1 MSQDFNQ
8 TFCIECQEPHS
19 YFDCL
24 FVKCKKCGEKGH
36 YAGKCPN
43 RGVTTN
49 FSQAN
54 TKNQVQ
60 PKSEILS
67 RPASADNIENN
78 AGVLTSL
85 QTTTVVAKQLKPI
98 EMCKRSRK
106 SDETE
111 SEVNVKVNKN
121 KSNQNNQAFV
131 KLPSDLPTGFEK
143 GSGVIEP
150 LNSGIEP
157 LDSGTEPSNSGF
169 GFIQRED
176 DNEKPSNTKIYSTP
190 PRSAVKKRKLNIE
203 AIVEEEKND
212 KKLQAFKSF
221 DSRPNKVGRVRSKFE
236 FQFGHS
242 S

>member
-1 MSQDFNQ
+1 MSRDFNE

-43 RGVTTN
+43 RGGITTN
-49 FSQAN
+49 FSQTN
-54 TKNQVQ
+54 TKNRVQ
-60 PKSEILS
+60 PQSEVLS
-67 RPASADNIENN
+67 RPASSDSIENN

-85 QTTTVVAKQLKPI
+85 QTATVVPKQLKPI
-98 EMCKRSRK
+98 QMCKRSRK
-106 SDETE
+106 LDETE

-121 KSNQNNQAFV
+121 KSNQNNQASV
-131 KLPSDLPTGFEK
+131 KLPSEDPIGLEK
-143 GSGVIEP
+143 DSDVIEP
-150 LNSGIEP
+150 LNSSIEP
-157 LDSGTEPSNSGF
+157 LNSGF
-169 GFIQRED
+169 GFFQRED
-176 DNEKPSNTKIYSTP
+176 DTEKPSNTKVYSTP

-212 KKLQAFKSF
+212 KKLQAFKNF
-221 DSRPNKVGRVRSKFE
+221 DSRPNKVGRVRSRFE
-236 FQFGHS
+236 FQVGYS

>member
-24 FVKCKKCGEKGH
+24 FVKCKKCGQKGH

-43 RGVTTN
+43 RRGVTTN

-54 TKNQVQ
+54 TKNRVQ
-60 PKSEILS
+60 PQSEVLS
-67 RPASADNIENN
+67 RPASSDNIENN
-78 AGVLTSL
+78 AGVLTYL
-85 QTTTVVAKQLKPI
+85 QTATVVPKQLKP
-98 EMCKRSRK
+98 RSQK

-121 KSNQNNQAFV
+121 KSNQNNQASV
-131 KLPSDLPTGFEK
+131 KLPSEDPIGLEK
-143 GSGVIEP
+143 DSDVIEPLNSGEIEP
-150 LNSGIEP
+150 LNSGIE
-157 LDSGTEPSNSGF
+157 SSNSGF
-169 GFIQRED
+169 GFFQRED
-176 DNEKPSNTKIYSTP
+176 DPEKPSNTKVYSTP

-212 KKLQAFKSF
+212 KKLQAFKNF
-221 DSRPNKVGRVRSKFE
+221 DSRPNKVCRVRSRFE
-236 FQFGHS
+236 F
-242 S
+242 

>member
-24 FVKCKKCGEKGH
+24 FVKCKKCGQKGH
-36 YAGKCPN
+36 YAGKCPFS
-43 RGVTTN
+43 GITTI

-60 PKSEILS
+60 IQPEVLS
-67 RPASADNIENN
+67 RPASSNNIKNN
-78 AGVLTSL
+78 TGVLTYL
-85 QTTTVVAKQLKPI
+85 QTATVVPKQLKPRI
-98 EMCKRSRK
+98 RK
-106 SDETE
+106 LDETE

-121 KSNQNNQAFV
+121 KSNQNNQASI
-131 KLPSDLPTGFEK
+131 KLPSEDPIGLEK
-143 GSGVIEP
+143 DSDDIEP

-157 LDSGTEPSNSGF
+157 LNSGIEPSNSGF
-169 GFIQRED
+169 GFFQRED
-176 DNEKPSNTKIYSTP
+176 DPEKPSNTKVYSTP
-190 PRSAVKKRKLNIE
+190 PRNAVKKRKLNIE

-212 KKLQAFKSF
+212 KKLQAFKNF
-221 DSRPNKVGRVRSKFE
+221 HYRPNKVGKVRSRFE
-236 FQFGHS
+236 FQVGHS